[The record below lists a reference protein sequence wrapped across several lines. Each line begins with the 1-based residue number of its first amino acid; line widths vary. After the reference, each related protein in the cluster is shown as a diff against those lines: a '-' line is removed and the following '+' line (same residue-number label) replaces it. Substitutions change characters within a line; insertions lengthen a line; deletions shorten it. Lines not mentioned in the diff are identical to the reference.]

1 MVEKILLII
10 STILGI
16 ITVGMVSL
24 AAFLTAINFINGES
38 MTPSDKLGLFIIFSF
53 LILPL
58 MIMGVMEIKI
68 RRDRD

>member
-1 MVEKILLII
+1 
-10 STILGI
+10 
-16 ITVGMVSL
+16 MVSL